1 MSTRGATQSLDGIQL
16 LRELTP
22 DERERVARRCF
33 WRRPS
38 NGERVI
44 VAGCESREVLFV
56 VAGRLRVVHHALS
69 GREVTYAHIQTGG
82 HVGELGVLDGK
93 PRSASVEA
101 EDNCLLAVLPA
112 AAFLEL
118 LDSRPELARR
128 LMAHLAGTI
137 RACNQKAVELGLIGA
152 VQRVHRELLRHAR
165 PGPDGG
171 AIVQPLPT
179 QAELAAEAGTTRETV
194 ARVLGQL
201 AKSGVVVRRGRE
213 LLIRDAAVL
222 EASAAWEKD

>member
-1 MSTRGATQSLDGIQL
+1 MAARGATQTLDGIEL

-22 DERERVARRCF
+22 DERESVALRCS
-33 WRRPS
+33 WRRPGS
-38 NGERVI
+38 GERVI
-44 VAGCESREVLFV
+44 AAGSESREVLFV
-56 VAGRLRVVHHALS
+56 VAGRLRVVHHARS
-69 GREVTYAHIQTGG
+69 GREVAYAHIQTGRY
-82 HVGELGVLDGK
+82 VGELGVLDGK

-101 EDNCLLAVLPA
+101 ADNCLLAVLPA

-118 LDSRPELARR
+118 LDNRPAVARRVMADLAR
-128 LMAHLAGTI
+128 TI
-137 RACNQKAVELGLIGA
+137 RACNQKAVELGLVGA
-152 VQRVHRELLRHAR
+152 VQRVHRELLRLAR

-171 AIVQPLPT
+171 AIVKPLPT

-201 AKSGVVVRRGRE
+201 AKSGVAVRCGRE
-213 LLIRDAAVL
+213 LLIRDPAVL

>member
-1 MSTRGATQSLDGIQL
+1 MAAHRATQTLEGIEL
-16 LRELTP
+16 LQELTP
-22 DERERVARRCF
+22 HERERVALRCS
-33 WRRPS
+33 WRRPAS
-38 NGERVI
+38 GERII
-44 VAGCESREVLFV
+44 VAGAESREVLFV
-56 VAGRLRVVHHALS
+56 IAGRLRVVHHALS
-69 GREVTYAHIQTGG
+69 GREVAYAHIPAGG

-101 EDNCLLAVLPA
+101 EGNCLLAVLPA

-118 LDSRPELARR
+118 LDSRPEVARR
-128 LMAHLAGTI
+128 LMADLAGTI

-165 PGPDGG
+165 PGSDGG
-171 AIVQPLPT
+171 AIVKPLPT

-201 AKSGVVVRRGRE
+201 AKSGVAVRCGRQ
-213 LLIRDAAVL
+213 LLIRDPAVL
-222 EASAAWEKD
+222 EAAAAWHKD

>member
-1 MSTRGATQSLDGIQL
+1 MAPSARQTLDGIEL
-16 LRELTP
+16 LSELTP
-22 DERERVARRCF
+22 HERESVARRCT
-33 WRRPS
+33 WRRPG

-44 VAGCESREVLFV
+44 VAGSESREVLFV
-56 VAGRLRVVHHALS
+56 IAGRLRVVHHALS
-69 GREVTYAHIQTGG
+69 GREVAYAHIETGG

-101 EDNCLLAVLPA
+101 EYNCLLAVLPA

-118 LDSRPELARR
+118 LDSHPAVARR
-128 LMAHLAGTI
+128 LMAHLAGI
-137 RACNQKAVELGLIGA
+137 VRAANQKAVELGLIGA

-171 AIVQPLPT
+171 AIVKPLPT

-201 AKSGVVVRRGRE
+201 AKSGVAVRSGRE
-213 LLIRDAAVL
+213 LLIRQPAVL